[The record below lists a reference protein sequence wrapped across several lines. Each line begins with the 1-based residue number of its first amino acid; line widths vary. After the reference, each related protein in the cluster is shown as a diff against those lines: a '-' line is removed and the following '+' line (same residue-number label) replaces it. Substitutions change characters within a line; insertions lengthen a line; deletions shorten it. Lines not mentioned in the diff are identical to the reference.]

1 MCCSLSEEGDPPA
14 IRVGSAAS
22 LVAPAAVRRRFR
34 RISAQYGSI
43 TGTGSTIVWWQGAVM
58 IVIRVRVIRA
68 LAVPA
73 LAAALVACGGP
84 AAAPAPST
92 PVPPAAAGGPAATD
106 DTAACPLDV
115 DDLDSATG
123 LTWTLGRSIADHPLE
138 TVDGV
143 TADVC
148 VFTSADRPQMGG
160 DPLVLRTD
168 VVDGPQAAR
177 MRDEFA
183 STCTGNG
190 GTVAAT
196 SVDAATVCR
205 SGGQA
210 IEGQVAAGDRTVDVY
225 VVAAD
230 QATASELTPSFEKV
244 LAAVG

>member
-1 MCCSLSEEGDPPA
+1 
-14 IRVGSAAS
+14 
-22 LVAPAAVRRRFR
+22 
-34 RISAQYGSI
+34 
-43 TGTGSTIVWWQGAVM
+43 M
-58 IVIRVRVIRA
+58 IVIRA

-84 AAAPAPST
+84 AAAPEPST
-92 PVPPAAAGGPAATD
+92 PAPPAAVTGPAGPE

-190 GTVAAT
+190 GMVAAA
-196 SVDAATVCR
+196 SVEGASVCR

-210 IEGQVAAGDRTVDVY
+210 VEGQVATGDRTVDVY

-244 LAAVG
+244 LAAVE

>member
-1 MCCSLSEEGDPPA
+1 
-14 IRVGSAAS
+14 
-22 LVAPAAVRRRFR
+22 VRRRAG
-34 RISAQYGSI
+34 RISTQYGSI
-43 TGTGSTIVWWQGAVM
+43 TGTGSTISWWQGAVM
-58 IVIRVRVIRA
+58 IVIRA

-84 AAAPAPST
+84 AAAPAPT
-92 PVPPAAAGGPAATD
+92 PPEPPAAATGPAGPENTG
-106 DTAACPLDV
+106 ACPLDV
-115 DDLDSATG
+115 DDLGSATG

-168 VVDGPQAAR
+168 VVEGPQAAR

-190 GTVAAT
+190 GTVATAA

-244 LAAVG
+244 LAAVE